1 MQMTTLQ
8 KDVSRRGSRMA
19 AGAAPVDHEV
29 IIVGAGFG
37 GMGAAI
43 QLNRMG
49 IEDILIVDRESDV
62 GGTWHINTY
71 PGLAVDIA
79 STTYCYSFE
88 PNPHWSRV
96 YARGGEL
103 KAYALHVAG
112 KYNLRRYMQFNS
124 TVEKAVYDS
133 RGRFWT
139 VHVEGRRPVTAR
151 ILILATGFLS
161 QPKLP
166 DIPGLDSFEGKV
178 IHTARWDHD
187 YDLTGKRA
195 AVIGTGATAVQL
207 LPEIA
212 PKLAQMDVYQRT
224 PIWVTPKFDAR
235 IPGNIQSLF
244 ERLPLTQ
251 RLARYFTSSVL
262 ETVMVT
268 GALHYKQFS
277 FLTDSLERAC
287 KAHMARQIPD
297 PDLRRKLTP
306 AYSFGCKRPTFSNDY
321 YPTFMRPNVEL
332 ITEGIDHIEPDGIV
346 SRDGKKRK
354 IDALILATGYKVWE
368 KGNFPAFDV
377 IGREGTELGAWWDK
391 NGYQSYEGISVHGF
405 PNLFYFASPYAFTG
419 LSYFF
424 AIEAQMKHVSRCL
437 AEMRRRG
444 ATEFE
449 VDASAQARFVGQ
461 MKNNLGSTVFVN
473 GSCASSNSY
482 YFNQHGESPL
492 LRPTPTAMGL
502 WSAGHY
508 PLKDYHFAA

>member
-1 MQMTTLQ
+1 MNAT
-8 KDVSRRGSRMA
+8 VSSLTGRKTKSPA
-19 AGAAPVDHEV
+19 ASSAPVDHEV
-29 IIVGAGFG
+29 IIVGTGFG

-49 IEDILIVDRESDV
+49 IDDILMLDRESDV
-62 GGTWHINTY
+62 GGTWHINSY

-96 YARGGEL
+96 YAPGGEL
-103 KAYALHVAG
+103 KAYACHVAD
-112 KYNLRRYMQFNS
+112 KYNLRRYMQFGS
-124 TVEKAVYDS
+124 TVDKAVYS
-133 RGRFWT
+133 ESGKYWT
-139 VHVEGRRPVTAR
+139 VHTDGRPPVTAR

-161 QPKLP
+161 QPKMP

-178 IHTARWDHD
+178 IHTARWDHQ
-187 YDLTGKRA
+187 YDLNGKRA
-195 AVIGTGATAVQL
+195 AVIGTGATSVQL

-224 PIWVTPKFDAR
+224 PIWVTPKFDAK
-235 IPGNIQSLF
+235 IPDGIQSLF

-251 RLARYFTSSVL
+251 RLARYATSSIL

-277 FLTDSLERAC
+277 FLTDSLEKAC
-287 KAHMARQIPD
+287 LAHMARQIPD
-297 PDLRRKLTP
+297 PELRKKLTP
-306 AYSFGCKRPTFSNDY
+306 SYSFGCKRPTFSNDY
-321 YPTFMRPNVEL
+321 YPTFLRPNVEL
-332 ITEGIDHIEPDGIV
+332 VTEGIERIEPDGIV
-346 SRDGKKRK
+346 SRTGKKRK
-354 IDALILATGYKVWE
+354 IDTLILATGYKVWE

-377 IGREGTELGAWWDK
+377 IGRRGTELGDWWDK
-391 NGYQSYEGISVHGF
+391 NGYQSYEGISVSGF
-405 PNLFYFASPYAFTG
+405 PNLFYFASPFAFTG

-437 AEMRRRG
+437 GEMQRRG
-444 ATEFE
+444 ASEFE
-449 VDASAQARFVGQ
+449 ADAGAQSRFVTK
-461 MKNNLGSTVFVN
+461 MKKNLGNTVFVN
-473 GSCASSNSY
+473 GSCATSNSY

-502 WSAGHY
+502 WSAGHF
-508 PLKDYHFAA
+508 PLSDYRFEA